1 MKLRVLFII
10 LLFLNSISTLLADGG
25 EKYPQLKTPQKE
37 LKAWQD
43 MRFGMFIHWGPV
55 TERGT
60 ELSWSRGM
68 GVAVNDYDNLYKG
81 FNPSLFNAKEWVSA
95 AKEAGMKYLVITARH
110 HDGFCLWDTKTSD
123 YDILNTPFKRDVL
136 KELQLECEK
145 QGILF
150 CTYYSILDWRH
161 PDYPVRH
168 GGDAKDI
175 SKFNMDIFNTYVKDQ
190 LKEIIT
196 GYRANLL
203 WFDGEWESP
212 WTHEMGMDL
221 YAYCRSLNNNILI
234 NNRID
239 KGRDGMKGVTMSDK
253 YAGDYGTPEQQ
264 VGNFDNDHPW
274 ESCITI
280 GTQWSWKPNDNI
292 KTRRE
297 CLQTLVRSAGGG
309 GNLLFNVGPMMDGR
323 IEGRQL
329 ERLSAIGAWMKVN
342 GESIYGTKGG
352 PFLPN
357 EWMVSTHKGNNIFV
371 QLMELP
377 DDMLK
382 LPAIPGKDISAVQ
395 LMDGTKIS
403 FKKNG
408 NDIWLDLPA
417 SLPDPDVN
425 VLVITLNGS
434 TEEIKPMPVQG
445 NLFRFIRA
453 TQMEMTNPASG
464 KYPASGIASLTDG
477 IRGSNSYS
485 DGNWLGFE
493 GTNLEVIIDLKDKK
507 TLNSASVGCLQD
519 QNSWIFLPEKVEAFI
534 SQDKVNW
541 KKISETTS
549 PPAKADDT
557 TPIRQLS
564 LDLKESKGAWLKI
577 IVHNVGQCP
586 DWHKGKGGKAWLF
599 VDELIVE

>member
-1 MKLRVLFII
+1 
-10 LLFLNSISTLLADGG
+10 
-25 EKYPQLKTPQKE
+25 
-37 LKAWQD
+37 
-43 MRFGMFIHWGPV
+43 
-55 TERGT
+55 
-60 ELSWSRGM
+60 
-68 GVAVNDYDNLYKG
+68 
-81 FNPSLFNAKEWVSA
+81 
-95 AKEAGMKYLVITARH
+95 
-110 HDGFCLWDTKTSD
+110 
-123 YDILNTPFKRDVL
+123 
-136 KELQLECEK
+136 
-145 QGILF
+145 
-150 CTYYSILDWRH
+150 
-161 PDYPVRH
+161 
-168 GGDAKDI
+168 
-175 SKFNMDIFNTYVKDQ
+175 
-190 LKEIIT
+190 
-196 GYRANLL
+196 
-203 WFDGEWESP
+203 
-212 WTHEMGMDL
+212 
-221 YAYCRSLNNNILI
+221 
-234 NNRID
+234 
-239 KGRDGMKGVTMSDK
+239 MKGVTMSDK

-434 TEEIKPMPVQG
+434 TEEIKPMPVEG